1 MTRYAVDAQTLLHLV
16 ASGTRVDGAHQ
27 LVATNAVRSQAL
39 QLLLDEVLAGR
50 LTEQEAM
57 DRHDRI
63 TELKM
68 RLLGDRV
75 SRRTAWRLALDRG
88 LSIGAAEVLAVATLQ
103 ADALVTV
110 DSELASTASDVVRL
124 ASIDDLTSS

>member
-39 QLLLDEVLAGR
+39 QLLLDEVLA
-50 LTEQEAM
+50 
-57 DRHDRI
+57 
-63 TELKM
+63 
-68 RLLGDRV
+68 
-75 SRRTAWRLALDRG
+75 
-88 LSIGAAEVLAVATLQ
+88 VATLQ

>member
-1 MTRYAVDAQTLLHLV
+1 MTRYAVDAPTLLHLV
-16 ASGTRVDGAHQ
+16 ASGLRVDGAHQ
-27 LVATNAVRSQAL
+27 IVATNAVRSQAL
-39 QLLLDEVLAGR
+39 QLLLEEVRAGR

-103 ADALVTV
+103 ADALVTG

-124 ASIDDLTSS
+124 ASLDDLTSP